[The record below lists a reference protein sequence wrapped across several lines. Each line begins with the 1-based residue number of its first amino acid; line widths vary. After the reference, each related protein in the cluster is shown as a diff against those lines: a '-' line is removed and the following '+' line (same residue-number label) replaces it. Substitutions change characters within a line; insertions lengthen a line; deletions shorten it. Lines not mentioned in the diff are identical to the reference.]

1 MTLTL
6 KPFVWIIR
14 VHFRCF
20 KQFYHKEV
28 IIVIQNPNI
37 ASYPK
42 MRFMQN
48 KIRQERISK

>member
-6 KPFVWIIR
+6 EPFVWIIC

-28 IIVIQNPNI
+28 IIVIQNLNI

-42 MRFMQN
+42 RSFMQN
-48 KIRQERISK
+48 TIRQECISK